1 MVTDWLRR
9 KQKAHDNKK
18 SMEAYELR
26 KQLALSMKWDLVR
39 KKRAELQEKH
49 QTLVDHI
56 ARVTEFMH
64 LTLRHLSVNK
74 FSTNVRAGIEKRI
87 KKIHSNF
94 LICMFIKKVGR
105 WMKRLKP
112 TLLQRNRQ
120 QLRLSL
126 NMIT

>member
-56 ARVTEFMH
+56 ARVTEFLH
-64 LTLRHLSVNK
+64 LTLRHLSVKK

-94 LICMFIKKVGR
+94 LIGMFIKKVGR

-112 TLLQRNRQ
+112 TLL
-120 QLRLSL
+120 
-126 NMIT
+126 